1 MMNQITE
8 KGGENH
14 MSRKTIALAG
24 VALAVVL
31 VGVFAAIPALAQ
43 EAAPKPD
50 ASSCLPGRGGLRG
63 FGGGSWTQYD
73 TMAEALGL
81 TPEELFAQ
89 LHAGNSLEEIA
100 EEQGVDLESVQ
111 EAMNAARV
119 EAMRENIQ
127 KAVEDGTMSQEQADW
142 MLEGM
147 DKGFTP
153 MRGGLNGGMCGGM
166 RGGMRGGM
174 FNRAPAETLSTEL
187 SSS

>member
-1 MMNQITE
+1 MINQITE
-8 KGGENH
+8 KGGENY
-14 MSRKTIALAG
+14 MSRKTIALAS

-43 EAAPKPD
+43 EATVKPHV
-50 ASSCLPGRGGLRG
+50 SSCLPGRGGLRG
-63 FGGGSWTQYD
+63 FGFFGGGSWSLYD

-81 TPEELFAQ
+81 TPQELFTQ
-89 LHAGNSLEEIA
+89 LHEGNSLEEIA

-111 EAMNAARV
+111 EAMNAAR
-119 EAMRENIQ
+119 ADAKRERIQ
-127 KAVEDGTMSQEQADW
+127 KAVEDGNMSQEQADW

-153 MRGGLNGGMCGGM
+153 MRVGFDGGM
-166 RGGMRGGM
+166 RGGMR
-174 FNRAPAETLSTEL
+174 NRAPAETTSTEM